1 MKFWFFWKNVDFFTF
16 EIIDMFIK
24 IYIIAKNLF
33 LTFTFMNKLKYIL
46 WITLIFFLFTQTGIW
61 YELQTKL
68 KRQIDIL
75 VDKKV
80 TEKNAPKILQKIDNI
95 NKSNF
100 SEAKKEAYNY
110 IYKKVEEKFPKK
122 TKNSNQKTSSWIIL
136 EQNSSSW
143 SKNNK
148 NDTIN
153 QNATEINYND
163 KKYQTQIENYY
174 WKWLAFIDSTKIYEE
189 WKVLFNWHWYFL
201 QSDEYYEEMNKN
213 KTPIKVAGSFWND
226 KKVYNT
232 EEKGFV
238 FSYPDWWS
246 SVKSWN
252 IQKQIDL
259 IRYND
264 NFYFQDV
271 YLIKEVSLEKA
282 PQKIDYVFWAEGI
295 SSIKEFFT
303 ISNSL
308 LNNLENFTIK
318 EYLDKLWE
326 KYNNVSNNSF
336 LFLLN
341 LK

>member
-1 MKFWFFWKNVDFFTF
+1 M
-16 EIIDMFIK
+16 IK
-24 IYIIAKNLF
+24 IWKINFIIYTCKNLF

-46 WITLIFFLFTQTGIW
+46 WTVFIFFLFTQTGIW

-95 NKSNF
+95 DKSNF
-100 SEAKKEAYNY
+100 SEPKKEAYNY
-110 IYKKVEEKFPKK
+110 IYKKVEEKLPK
-122 TKNSNQKTSSWIIL
+122 TKSSNTSTSSWIIL
-136 EQNSSSW
+136 EQTSSSG
-143 SKNNK
+143 SINTKD
-148 NDTIN
+148 DTIS
-153 QNATEINYND
+153 QNKAEINYND
-163 KKYQTQIENYY
+163 KKYQTKIENSY
-174 WKWLAFIDSTKIYEE
+174 WKWLIFVDSTKIYEE

-213 KTPIKVAGSFWND
+213 KTPIKVAGSFWNN

-238 FSYPDWWS
+238 FQYKDWAFS
-246 SVKSWN
+246 SKSWN

-259 IRYND
+259 IRYNE
-264 NFYFQDV
+264 NFYFQDL
-271 YLIKEVSLEKA
+271 YLIKGVSLENI

-295 SSIKEFFT
+295 SSIREFFT

-308 LNNLENFTIK
+308 LNNSENLTIK
-318 EYLDKLWE
+318 EYLDKLWQ

>member
-1 MKFWFFWKNVDFFTF
+1 
-16 EIIDMFIK
+16 
-24 IYIIAKNLF
+24 
-33 LTFTFMNKLKYIL
+33 MNKLKYIL
-46 WITLIFFLFTQTGIW
+46 GITLIFFLFTQTGIG

-122 TKNSNQKTSSWIIL
+122 TKNSNQKTSSGIIL
-136 EQNSSSW
+136 EQNSSSG

-174 WKWLAFIDSTKIYEE
+174 GKGLAFIDSTKIYEE
-189 WKVLFNWHWYFL
+189 GKVLFNGHWYFL

-213 KTPIKVAGSFWND
+213 KTPIKVAGSFGND

-238 FSYPDWWS
+238 FSYPDGGS
-246 SVKSWN
+246 SVKSGN

-282 PQKIDYVFWAEGI
+282 PQKIDYVFGAEGI

-318 EYLDKLWE
+318 EYLDKLGE